1 MECAKQLVDLVIE
14 VYKPEMNVLDVGCA
28 AEHYYNG
35 IKRIDEEIKCQGADA
50 TTAYIQFA
58 QKHFKNNQNTVVE
71 LADIFNLPK
80 IYAKQFDIV
89 ICCNVILHLPSI
101 QILLKNLLT
110 ATRRYCFIR
119 MLIGKQTHLSRLLYS
134 DSFDEHGEPTDFIF
148 RIRIV
153 SISLNTHSS
162 SWRLFRDVHR

>member
-1 MECAKQLVDLVIE
+1 MNEEKWKICDKDDTFQQRTYKRVTSYLPEMECAKQLVDLVKE
-14 VYKPEMNVLDVGCA
+14 VYKPGMNVLDVGCA
-28 AEHYYNG
+28 AGHFYNG
-35 IKRIDEEIKCQGADA
+35 IKRIDEEIKYQGADA

-110 ATRRYCFIR
+110 VTRR
-119 MLIGKQTHLSRLLYS
+119 
-134 DSFDEHGEPTDFIF
+134 
-148 RIRIV
+148 
-153 SISLNTHSS
+153 
-162 SWRLFRDVHR
+162 